1 MYKEI
6 LYILIQRSYLY
17 MANHRSIQILRASE
31 VDSSLDN
38 EKLLEGQPFY
48 NETKNYLTIGKK
60 AGSDGNLTS
69 VSDFPITVR
78 ELVGYVDDSTKI
90 TNTKTNEY
98 SLKYSNTD
106 NSLNITSPTGININ
120 SGASNI
126 TIKRNNNTKIVVEES
141 NIELDVNSLTVKPN
155 TDNIATISTSSN
167 NGFAFK
173 DRDTRKANVE
183 MGSLTISSRNNA
195 QEKSLRTTISEGLV
209 YTTEIQSEQ
218 YKPTTVVVS
227 DELQKS
233 VIKISDLITTKKDL
247 YIAPYSNSIDSY
259 VFNSGASLGGDGT
272 VVAGTFKN
280 ANGSIKISESETI
293 LKNLNVGSDN
303 ATTTDDS
310 GNITAKNVTSAKITG
325 ALNKEETP
333 FKELEI
339 DAREVYLYN
348 SQFNVGTTSNSQ
360 KIQLDSSDGMVY
372 CGQLSIRGNN
382 TEETTLFEVLQN
394 NTFDSDRKNADIQ
407 MKGDFTVKDGG
418 STATGVSKKGNI
430 TASGNVSAQSFN
442 ASGEITAQSFNALSD
457 KRLKENIVEYSPN
470 KSILDLPIYSYN
482 FISDEKKTKKIG
494 CLAQDLKEIC
504 PEIVKEDDN
513 GYLSIEENKIVY
525 LLLDEVKKLKKKVDE
540 LEAR

>member
-1 MYKEI
+1 
-6 LYILIQRSYLY
+6 
-17 MANHRSIQILRASE
+17 MANHRSIQILRASK
-31 VDSSLDN
+31 VDSGIEN

-48 NETKNYLTIGKK
+48 NEQKNYLTIGKK

-78 ELVGYVDDSTKI
+78 ELVGYVNDSTKI
-90 TNTKTNEY
+90 TNNKTNEY

-120 SGASNI
+120 SGDSNI
-126 TIKRNNNTKIVVEES
+126 TIKRNNNPKIVVEES
-141 NIELDVNSLTVKPN
+141 NIKLDVNSLTVKPN
-155 TDNIATISTSSN
+155 TNDIATISTYAT
-167 NGFAFK
+167 NGFILK
-173 DRDTRKANVE
+173 DKDNARKANVE
-183 MGSLTISSRNNA
+183 MGGLTISSRDST
-195 QEKSLRTTISEGLV
+195 QEESLRTTISEGLI

-233 VIKISDLITTKKDL
+233 VIKISNLESNSKDL
-247 YIAPYSNSIDSY
+247 HVAPAGGTITNY
-259 VFNSGASLGGDGT
+259 VFNSGTSLVGDGAI
-272 VVAGTFKN
+272 VASTFKN
-280 ANGSIKISESETI
+280 TSGSINISETETK
-293 LKNLNVGSDN
+293 LKNLDIGTNKETIIDG
-303 ATTTDDS
+303 S
-310 GNITAKNVTSAKITG
+310 GNITTKNVTSAKITG
-325 ALNKEETP
+325 ALNTEETP
-333 FKELEI
+333 FNELEI

-348 SQFNVGTTSNSQ
+348 SQFNVGIISNPQ

-372 CGQLSIRGNN
+372 CEQLSIRGNN
-382 TEETTLFEVLQN
+382 KEETTLFEVLQN

-418 STATGVSKKGNI
+418 STAANATNKGNI
-430 TASGNVSAQSFN
+430 TADGIIKTVSTADNAVDASKGTVKALSFN
-442 ASGEITAQSFNALSD
+442 AVSD

-504 PEIVKEDDN
+504 PEIVKEDDK

-525 LLLDEVKKLKKKVDE
+525 LLLDEIKKLKKRVDE